1 MKCTN
6 SDIGKQILIWPQMRW
21 YTLDSIDVS
30 TKKCIAV
37 DKDGGDHEF
46 NLEQIDLIDGIIFIP
61 T

>member
-1 MKCTN
+1 
-6 SDIGKQILIWPQMRW
+6 MRW

-37 DKDGGDHEF
+37 DKDGGNHEF